1 MVYVNGVILRASTRV
16 FAHPFLLVAVRQV
29 CSPSA
34 QPFPLPGSSR
44 AVTWAMDATWF
55 KSAWDYYK
63 AEGSALCFFRGL
75 RSSFTA
81 ALVPFS
87 PFLLFGIAEMVMYRR
102 VLGDSGGGGAS
113 VTSAVVQEGA
123 KEAATGAMGAMKEV
137 AGPSANVINDII
149 CSEGGYA
156 SILRYGLLSMLL
168 VVHSYSLIHTYI
180 HSCVQVRTA
189 NDAAGD
195 SWICVFRC

>member
-1 MVYVNGVILRASTRV
+1 MPHTKHHIHVTPHHPSLRRATSNIETIEQMPLLVYVNGVILRASTRV

-29 CSPSA
+29 CSSTA

-44 AVTWAMDATWF
+44 AVTWAMEATWF
-55 KSAWDYYK
+55 RSAWDYYK

-102 VLGDSGGGGAS
+102 MLGDSSSSGAS
-113 VTSAVVQEGA
+113 VTSTVVQEGA
-123 KEAATGAMGAMKEV
+123 KDAVAGTIGAIKEV
-137 AGPSANVINDII
+137 AGPSANVISDII
-149 CSEGGYA
+149 SSEGGYA
-156 SILRYGLLSMLL
+156 SILR
-168 VVHSYSLIHTYI
+168 
-180 HSCVQVRTA
+180 
-189 NDAAGD
+189 
-195 SWICVFRC
+195 